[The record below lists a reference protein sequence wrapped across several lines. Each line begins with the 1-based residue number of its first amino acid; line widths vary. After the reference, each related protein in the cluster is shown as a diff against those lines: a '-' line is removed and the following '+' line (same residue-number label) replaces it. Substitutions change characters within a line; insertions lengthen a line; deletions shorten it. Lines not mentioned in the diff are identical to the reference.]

1 MRRGIQGRLLAECN
15 DPKAQDDKVFKM
27 TPKSCDSCAPSW
39 PLDNHRHST
48 ACQHDAIISFLYSWQ
63 TYLQSYRT
71 CTAGRL
77 TCNRIIPVQLADT
90 PAIISYLYSWP
101 THLQSYRTCTA
112 GRLTCNHIVPVQL
125 ADSPDVK
132 YTVKVERASYGL
144 MQVPWH
150 VPANM

>member
-1 MRRGIQGRLLAECN
+1 M
-15 DPKAQDDKVFKM
+15 
-27 TPKSCDSCAPSW
+27 
-39 PLDNHRHST
+39 
-48 ACQHDAIISFLYSWQ
+48 
-63 TYLQSYRT
+63 QSYHS

-101 THLQSYRTCTA
+101 TRLQSYRTCTA